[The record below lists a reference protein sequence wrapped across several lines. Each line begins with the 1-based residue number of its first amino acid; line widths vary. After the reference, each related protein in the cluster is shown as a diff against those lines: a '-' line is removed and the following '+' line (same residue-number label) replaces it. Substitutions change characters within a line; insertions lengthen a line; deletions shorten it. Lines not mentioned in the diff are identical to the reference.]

1 VLTAQIEDKQAIFL
15 FSFFSL
21 NFKFTFFFQAL
32 KLFFCFL
39 ALIFFIK
46 TFLHVFIS
54 FKTLLILFPKKE
66 IKRYI

>member
-32 KLFFCFL
+32 KLFFYFL

-46 TFLHVFIS
+46 TFLHVIIS
-54 FKTLLILFPKKE
+54 
-66 IKRYI
+66 